1 MEEEKIDQNGKI
13 DEDDEVKV
21 FILIFFCLI

>member
-21 FILIFFCLI
+21 FILIFACLI